1 MMKRIVLHIFLLMA
15 VVLFVSCSKS
25 GGSIYDGTGGGGGS
39 HIDNPADIVAPVI
52 EITTPSENQVFANGS
67 TITITGKLT
76 DDLGLYRGTVRI
88 VNDANASLVKEQI
101 FEIHGLLTYNY
112 STSYIATV
120 STISNYTVTV
130 SFEDHGNNMSTKSV
144 KIKINP

>member
-1 MMKRIVLHIFLLMA
+1 MKRKVAHIFLVIA
-15 VVLFVSCSKS
+15 VALFVSCTK
-25 GGSIYDGTGGGGGS
+25 GGGTDDGTTGGDGS
-39 HIDNPADIVAPVI
+39 HIDNPADVVAPVI

-76 DDLGLYRGTVRI
+76 DDLGLYRGTIRI

-130 SFEDHGNNMSTKSV
+130 SFEDHGNNVSVKSV
-144 KIKINP
+144 KVKINP